1 MGGQWQVIS
10 GLSHAFP
17 FLQVF
22 SAFCRFSHVTL
33 IMWRGLPMLPRFGFG
48 CLLFWLVTAVPLW
61 GWWVPVCLRG
71 HKLDKLNQRQILQ
84 ACSGTQ
90 IWEYNSDFVK
100 ICIFLGGFFWWERL
114 PPRPDEKHRKKCGC
128 CSVSLLIQVL
138 NCHNFNQCLNGQK
151 LSKLS
156 KKCKVGKQWKK
167 ILQFL

>member
-128 CSVSLLIQVL
+128 SSVSLLNQVL
-138 NCHNFNQCLNGQK
+138 NCHNFDQCLNGQK

-167 ILQFL
+167 FLQFL